1 MSSVGRVGSSNGYP
15 DIRLQKP
22 HFGTRNTTHLPIV
35 DTESVTIADLRSN
48 VETIIGSRSTGRGAV
63 NEMRV
68 THFID
73 KTELQ

>member
-1 MSSVGRVGSSNGYP
+1 MSSVGRVASTSGYP

-22 HFGTRNTTHLPIV
+22 IFASRNNHLPIV

-48 VETIIGSRSTGRGAV
+48 VETIIGSRSTGRGV
-63 NEMRV
+63 NNEMRV

-73 KTELQ
+73 RTELQ